1 MAKEIVAM
9 ILAGGR
15 GSRLYALTQKTAKPA
30 VSFGGKY
37 RIVDFP
43 LSNCVNSS
51 IDTVG
56 IATQYQP
63 QKLNEYIGNGQP
75 WDLDRLYGG
84 VHTLPPY
91 EQAKGTDWYKG
102 TANAIYQN
110 ISFIDSYDPEY
121 VIILSGD
128 QICKQD
134 YADFLRFHKEKG
146 AEFSVA
152 VMEVDWKEA
161 SRFGLMVA
169 DEDDKITEFQ
179 EKPPVPKSNLAS
191 MGIYIFNW
199 DVLKKYLEEDEAD
212 PNSKNDFG
220 MNIIPA
226 LLRDGVAVVV
236 SPLIALMQDQVDAL
250 DEVGVKAAYLNSS
263 LTPEEAS
270 RVKDELLSG
279 RLDLLYVAPERLM
292 MSSMLSLL
300 DRVNVSLFAIDEAHC
315 VSVWGHDFRPEYG
328 ELELLRTRYPQVP
341 RIALTA
347 TADEKTRA
355 EIVGKLLNDAR
366 EFVASFD
373 RPNIFYRIVDKRNIK
388 EQLLNFIKY
397 EHSGDSGIVYCLARR
412 TTEEI
417 AQYLSGCGIEALP
430 YHAGLPAEERA
441 RNQARFLRE
450 DGIVMVATIA
460 FGMGIDKPNVRFV
473 AHVDMPKSIEGYFQE
488 TGRAGRDGEPAD
500 AWMAY
505 GLNDVVNQRFFI
517 DASDAD
523 EMHKQLCTQKL
534 DAMLGLAEA
543 PDCRRQR
550 LLAYFGEKSEPC
562 GHCDN
567 CLEPPDLLDMTVPAK
582 KFISCIYR
590 IREASGVCFGAQHV
604 IDVLMGNMTD
614 RVARFSHDKLSTWSI
629 GQDLSAAEWRI
640 LLRQLVA
647 RHVVWVDPTARN
659 ALSLGEAAR
668 DLLRGNMK
676 ISVRKRV
683 AETRRK
689 RREHSQTEALLQ
701 EFSKRDRSLYEALR
715 QWRSDEAKSLGKPPY
730 VIFKD
735 ATLLEI
741 VRERPTSPEALRR
754 ISGVGEKKLVNYGDA
769 VLDIVAAES

>member
-1 MAKEIVAM
+1 MRRFNTPIEV
-9 ILAGGR
+9 LNQVFGYESFRGFQEEVVETVVSGR
-15 GSRLYALTQKTAKPA
+15 DALVLMPTG
-30 VSFGGKY
+30 GGKS
-37 RIVDFP
+37 
-43 LSNCVNSS
+43 LC
-51 IDTVG
+51 
-56 IATQYQP
+56 YQ
-63 QKLNEYIGNGQP
+63 
-75 WDLDRLYGG
+75 
-84 VHTLPPY
+84 
-91 EQAKGTDWYKG
+91 
-102 TANAIYQN
+102 
-110 ISFIDSYDPEY
+110 
-121 VIILSGD
+121 
-128 QICKQD
+128 
-134 YADFLRFHKEKG
+134 
-146 AEFSVA
+146 
-152 VMEVDWKEA
+152 
-161 SRFGLMVA
+161 
-169 DEDDKITEFQ
+169 
-179 EKPPVPKSNLAS
+179 
-191 MGIYIFNW
+191 
-199 DVLKKYLEEDEAD
+199 
-212 PNSKNDFG
+212 
-220 MNIIPA
+220 IPA

-328 ELELLRTRYPQVP
+328 ELELLRPRYPQVP

-590 IREASGVCFGAQHV
+590 IREASGVCFGAQHGPRQQISRLDQKLRL
-604 IDVLMGNMTD
+604 IDALTHGAHRHADELGCHAGLPAHANHGTRTRKHKRQDFAPGMG
-614 RVARFSHDKLSTWSI
+614 AKQSP
-629 GQDLSAAEWRI
+629 AAH
-640 LLRQLVA
+640 A
-647 RHVVWVDPTARN
+647 
-659 ALSLGEAAR
+659 
-668 DLLRGNMK
+668 M
-676 ISVRKRV
+676 
-683 AETRRK
+683 
-689 RREHSQTEALLQ
+689 QTEHLLQ
-701 EFSKRDRSLYEALR
+701 RFIHLCQALGQRKIHARQRHQKDCRDAHAR
-715 QWRSDEAKSLGKPPY
+715 
-730 VIFKD
+730 
-735 ATLLEI
+735 
-741 VRERPTSPEALRR
+741 RPQP
-754 ISGVGEKKLVNYGDA
+754 D
-769 VLDIVAAES
+769 